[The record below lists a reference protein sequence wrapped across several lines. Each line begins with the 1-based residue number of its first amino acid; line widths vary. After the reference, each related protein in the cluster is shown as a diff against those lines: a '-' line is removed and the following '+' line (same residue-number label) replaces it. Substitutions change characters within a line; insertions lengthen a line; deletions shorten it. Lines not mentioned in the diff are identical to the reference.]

1 MAFSKA
7 SNDVKASATEA
18 LSQLE
23 LEQRLDDLKSEIAS
37 ITKTL
42 SAIGGQKV
50 DDYRAGVERL
60 AADAVSA
67 SLKAFDSARSE
78 AVSLEETF
86 EDHVRAHPLRAIGI
100 AAGIG
105 FLFAL
110 MSRR

>member
-1 MAFSKA
+1 MALSKA
-7 SNDVKASATEA
+7 ANDAKSSASEA

-23 LEQRLDDLKSEIAS
+23 MEQRLDDLKNEIAS
-37 ITKTL
+37 ISKTL
-42 SAIGGQKV
+42 AAIGGQKV
-50 DDYRAGVERL
+50 DDYRAGMERL

-78 AVSLEETF
+78 AVSIEESF
-86 EDHVRAHPLRAIGI
+86 EDHVRAHPLRSVGI